1 MLSQRKQGTLGC
13 QAAAR
18 PKRKSMSAR
27 DTEQTF
33 DIVIA
38 GASFTGLTLA
48 RSLGLALGGEA
59 RIAIIDRQQVPGTGR
74 SPDPRAYAISA
85 GSRRMLDALGVWREL
100 ESAAQAV
107 ERIDITDSRLENAIR
122 PVLLSYDNHVLD
134 GPATWIVEA
143 SRLKSALEEAALNT
157 PGIEVLA
164 PAAISELSANTER
177 HACLAL
183 EGGKTLRARLIA
195 ACDGRL
201 SPIREAAGIKTVSWP
216 HAQIGIVTTVTHQ
229 RPHQNRAIQH
239 FLPAGPF
246 AILPMTH
253 NRSCITW
260 TEEESR
266 ARAILELGEPEFLEE
281 VERRFGHRLGA
292 LSLGGGRA
300 GWPLEFRM
308 ARNLVA
314 ARVALVGDA
323 VRSVHPIAGQGLNL
337 GLRDVAALT
346 ECVADSMRLGLDPG
360 DAMSLERY
368 ARWRHFDSVA
378 SAAAFEAIDRLFSS
392 DSRLL
397 RTARDVGLGIVDRL
411 PGLKS
416 AIVSEASGDTGE
428 PPRLLRGEMA

>member
-1 MLSQRKQGTLGC
+1 
-13 QAAAR
+13 
-18 PKRKSMSAR
+18 
-27 DTEQTF
+27 
-33 DIVIA
+33 V
-38 GASFTGLTLA
+38 
-48 RSLGLALGGEA
+48 
-59 RIAIIDRQQVPGTGR
+59 
-74 SPDPRAYAISA
+74 
-85 GSRRMLDALGVWREL
+85 
-100 ESAAQAV
+100 
-107 ERIDITDSRLENAIR
+107 
-122 PVLLSYDNHVLD
+122 
-134 GPATWIVEA
+134 
-143 SRLKSALEEAALNT
+143 
-157 PGIEVLA
+157 
-164 PAAISELSANTER
+164 
-177 HACLAL
+177 
-183 EGGKTLRARLIA
+183 
-195 ACDGRL
+195 
-201 SPIREAAGIKTVSWP
+201 
-216 HAQIGIVTTVTHQ
+216 
-229 RPHQNRAIQH
+229 
-239 FLPAGPF
+239 
-246 AILPMTH
+246 
-253 NRSCITW
+253 
-260 TEEESR
+260 
-266 ARAILELGEPEFLEE
+266 E
-281 VERRFGHRLGA
+281 VERRFGYRLGA